1 MSQQSIRNLPS
12 EHKVTILSNHFKPDV
27 KFNFPS
33 RYFDGCNRACQHKYL
48 EDNPWFVYSKAE
60 DGIFCLPCV
69 LFANKGN
76 LGAFVC
82 EKFNN
87 WTKKTK
93 KFAEHNSTKYHQFAI
108 LQAELLKSTYHSP
121 ETAIDN
127 RLKGIHADEIA
138 KNRSIIKSIADAI
151 LFCGRQGI
159 ALRGHR
165 DDSTADPNSN
175 KGNFIALLNYSANNG
190 NATLAQHL
198 NEAMKNATY
207 TSKTTQNELIEAIGD
222 QLRNAIIQEVK
233 AVKWFSIQCDEVS
246 DVSNKEQVSIVLRY
260 VDLSN
265 TIREDFV
272 DFVAVERITGEV
284 LAAKIK
290 DVLAKLGLSLQ
301 DCRGQG
307 YDGAT
312 NMSGRHGV
320 QGILSADN
328 PLATYIHCNAH
339 VLNLCIMK
347 ACSLPFIKTM
357 NAAVTET
364 ANFLHNSPKRQH
376 FFEAVVDGRSKV
388 VKVKDLCRTRW
399 VYRHEAYENFYMLY
413 KYLVATMIAIT
424 EHDQTY
430 GDMKWDSNTVVGANG
445 FLKVYTTYQFI
456 VFFHC
461 YNECHVFHQAH
472 QC

>member
-1 MSQQSIRNLPS
+1 M
-12 EHKVTILSNHFKPDV
+12 
-27 KFNFPS
+27 
-33 RYFDGCNRACQHKYL
+33 
-48 EDNPWFVYSKAE
+48 
-60 DGIFCLPCV
+60 
-69 LFANKGN
+69 
-76 LGAFVC
+76 
-82 EKFNN
+82 
-87 WTKKTK
+87 
-93 KFAEHNSTKYHQFAI
+93 
-108 LQAELLKSTYHSP
+108 
-121 ETAIDN
+121 
-127 RLKGIHADEIA
+127 
-138 KNRSIIKSIADAI
+138 
-151 LFCGRQGI
+151 
-159 ALRGHR
+159 
-165 DDSTADPNSN
+165 
-175 KGNFIALLNYSANNG
+175 
-190 NATLAQHL
+190 
-198 NEAMKNATY
+198 
-207 TSKTTQNELIEAIGD
+207 
-222 QLRNAIIQEVK
+222 
-233 AVKWFSIQCDEVS
+233 
-246 DVSNKEQVSIVLRY
+246 
-260 VDLSN
+260 
-265 TIREDFV
+265 